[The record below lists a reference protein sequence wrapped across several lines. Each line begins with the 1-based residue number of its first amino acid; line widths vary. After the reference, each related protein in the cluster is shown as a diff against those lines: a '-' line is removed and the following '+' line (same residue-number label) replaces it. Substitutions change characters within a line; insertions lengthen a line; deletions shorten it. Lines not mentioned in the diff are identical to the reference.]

1 MRASAEE
8 PKKLNAVPTQTPVA
22 KHWDFSLFRIMAF
35 RLGLIAV
42 FGLIASGFVYL
53 LGRTGGVLVF
63 VALIFLLVRLN
74 GGRRL

>member
-1 MRASAEE
+1 
-8 PKKLNAVPTQTPVA
+8 
-22 KHWDFSLFRIMAF
+22 MAF